1 MKRYLAALCSLIITL
16 SALLCSASATFEIE
30 NTATSEISLELTTSE
45 KEDIIEIVK
54 SLPLSERN

>member
-30 NTATSEISLELTTSE
+30 NTATSEISLELTN
-45 KEDIIEIVK
+45 VY
-54 SLPLSERN
+54 